1 MQPLLS
7 VFNDGALDLTPHQ
20 YAGLGIIALCAVAAQ
35 AVYLMAAILFIRS
48 HNHPTRR
55 AYWRRERRRLDGV
68 VFGLLIAASI
78 LIGVRFL
85 DLDPN
90 LRDTVEIAGRVLG
103 AVCGGLLLLRGI
115 AIIGDYLLEKAGLT
129 ETRLDDQLV
138 PLVRQT
144 ANVFVVLVGALFV
157 LSNLDVDV
165 GALIAGLGIGGLAV
179 ALAAQDTIKNL
190 LGGLTVL
197 ADRPF
202 QVGDWIVVGDTEGTV
217 EKVGFRSMRVRTFK
231 ESLVTVPN
239 GHLADHIVD
248 NMGARPYRR
257 YDTTLHLPLS
267 TPTEQV
273 QAFCEGVR
281 ALLRANERVRQDYF
295 FCELERIGDSTLEVL
310 LYCFFVAPDWSA
322 ELRAK
327 HILNLDI
334 LRLAQSLGVELSA
347 PASAVRLDGWLGSAP
362 KPAAASREAL
372 AGVVNSFAAPGSA
385 GQAGHQPL
393 THGFEPLTAADIAS
407 RSDSDGEG

>member
-7 VFNDGALDLTPHQ
+7 IFNDGALDLTPHQ

-90 LRDTVEIAGRVLG
+90 LRDTVEIAARVLG
-103 AVCGGLLLLRGI
+103 AVCAGLLLLRGI
-115 AIIGDYLLEKAGLT
+115 AIIGDYLLAKAGLT

-144 ANVFVVLVGALFV
+144 ANVFVVLVGTLFV

-217 EKVGFRSMRVRTFK
+217 EKVGFRSMRIRTFK

-248 NMGARPYRR
+248 NMGVRPYRR

-310 LYCFFVAPDWSA
+310 LYCFFAAPDWSA

>member
-1 MQPLLS
+1 MHPFLS
-7 VFNDGALDLTPHQ
+7 VFSDGALDLTLHQ
-20 YAGLGIIALCAVAAQ
+20 YVGFGVILGSALAGQAA
-35 AVYLMAAILFIRS
+35 YLAIAILFIRS
-48 HNHPTRR
+48 HNHPARR
-55 AYWRRERRRLDGV
+55 AYWRRERRRLDSV
-68 VFGLLIAASI
+68 VFGLLIAAAL

-85 DLDPN
+85 DLDPD
-90 LRDTVEIAGRVLG
+90 LEDTVEIAARVLG
-103 AVCGGLLLLRGI
+103 AVCAGLLLLRGI

-129 ETRLDDQLV
+129 ETRLDDQLI

-144 ANVFVVLVGALFV
+144 ANVFVVLVGTLFV

-190 LGGLTVL
+190 LGGITVL

-217 EKVGFRSMRVRTFK
+217 EKVGFRSMRIRTFK

-248 NMGARPYRR
+248 NMGVRPYRR

-267 TPTEQV
+267 TPTEKV

-281 ALLRANERVRQDYF
+281 ALLHANERVRQDYF

-310 LYCFFVAPDWSA
+310 LYCFFAAPDWGT

-334 LRLAQSLGVELSA
+334 LRLAQSLGIELAA
-347 PASAVRLDGWLGSAP
+347 PASAVRLEGWLGG
-362 KPAAASREAL
+362 ASRPPAPSRDEL
-372 AGVVNSFAAPGSA
+372 AGVVSSFAAPGSA
-385 GQAGHQPL
+385 GQAAHRPL
-393 THGFEPLTAADIAS
+393 THGYEPDARPEFRS
-407 RSDSDGEG
+407 RDDSDGEG

>member
-1 MQPLLS
+1 MPLFLLFENS
-7 VFNDGALDLTPHQ
+7 SFDLTGRQ
-20 YAGLGIIALCAVAAQ
+20 YAGLGIIVACAFGAQ
-35 AVYLMAAILFIRS
+35 VLYLVITNLFIRG
-48 HNHPTRR
+48 HNMPERR
-55 AYWRRERRRLDGV
+55 KYWRRERRRLDG
-68 VFGLLIAASI
+68 LIFAMFLAVSL

-85 DLDPN
+85 GLEQDLE
-90 LRDTVEIAGRVLG
+90 DTLTIAGRVIA

-115 AIIGDYLLEKAGLT
+115 AITGDYLLQKAAGT

-202 QVGDWIVVGDTEGTV
+202 QVGDWIVVGEVEGTV
-217 EKVGFRSMRVRTFK
+217 EKIGFRSMRVRTFK
-231 ESLVTVPN
+231 DSLVTVPN
-239 GHLADHIVD
+239 GQLTDHVVD
-248 NMGARPYRR
+248 NMGVRAYRR
-257 YDTTLHLPLS
+257 YDTNLNLPLN
-267 TPTEQV
+267 TPPVKV

-281 ALLRANERVRQDYF
+281 ALLRANSVVRQDYY
-295 FCELERIGDSTLEVL
+295 FCEFTRIGETTLEVM
-310 LYCFFVAPDWSA
+310 LYCFFGAADWGE

-334 LRLAQSLGVELSA
+334 LRLAQGLGIEMSA
-347 PASAVRLDGWLGSAP
+347 PAAAVRLDGWLGPTKKADEP
-362 KPAAASREAL
+362 GRDELAAIVARLGE
-372 AGVVNSFAAPGSA
+372 PGAA
-385 GQAGHQPL
+385 GQAAHRPF
-393 THGFEPLTAADIAS
+393 THGFEPAANGLQRDP
-407 RSDSDGEG
+407 DEGDG

>member
-1 MQPLLS
+1 VQPLLS
-7 VFNDGALDLTPHQ
+7 IFNDGALDLTPHQ

-90 LRDTVEIAGRVLG
+90 LRDTVEIAARVLG
-103 AVCGGLLLLRGI
+103 AVCAGLLLLRGI
-115 AIIGDYLLEKAGLT
+115 AIIGDYLLAKAGLT

-144 ANVFVVLVGALFV
+144 ANVFVVLVGTLFV

-217 EKVGFRSMRVRTFK
+217 EKVGFRSMRIRTFK

-248 NMGARPYRR
+248 NMGVRPYRR

-310 LYCFFVAPDWSA
+310 LYCFFAAPDWSA

>member
-7 VFNDGALDLTPHQ
+7 IFNDGALDLTPHQ

-90 LRDTVEIAGRVLG
+90 LRDTVEIAARVLG
-103 AVCGGLLLLRGI
+103 AVCAGLLLLRGI
-115 AIIGDYLLEKAGLT
+115 AIIGDYLLAKAGLT

-144 ANVFVVLVGALFV
+144 ANVFVVLVGTLFV

-217 EKVGFRSMRVRTFK
+217 EKVGFRSMRIRTFK

-248 NMGARPYRR
+248 NMGVRPYRR
-257 YDTTLHLPLS
+257 YDTTLHLPHS

-310 LYCFFVAPDWSA
+310 LYCFFAAPDWSA